1 MRVAIVSYYAPPEP
15 AVAAH
20 RVLRLSRALLAA
32 GHEVHWVTLDER
44 RLLARDE
51 TLAAATPAAIVR
63 HGLGG
68 PTLAS
73 RPVARNLVEKV
84 LRTITHKLPEWLAL
98 PDKHVEWTWR
108 LRRQLPAL
116 ARRERFDAVLLTC
129 GPHGQLLAVPGLRR
143 ACPDLRILID
153 YRDLLS
159 GNAWTQRGAERLRQR
174 ILRRERNALACAD
187 ALTVNTQEALAQ
199 FQAAVG
205 AIPCPV
211 QVVRNAA
218 DHALADEID
227 AQRPRPDLGPGIHL
241 GFFGTIFPRRRMA
254 PVLAALA
261 RLPATTLAQ
270 VTAHVYCD
278 ARDSKKLLDEDLAT
292 APPAVRERVRR
303 ADYVPFA
310 DALQTM
316 RAMTALLLVNGSEP
330 ADDIFVPGKLYDYL
344 MARRPILFVGNEGDA
359 WRIVAQSCGAGH
371 CFTYSDPDGLAA
383 AIAALAPRP
392 ADLPPAH
399 EFDAPATFAPL
410 LDLLKRPGIGARQP
424 QHRRD

>member
-51 TLAAATPAAIVR
+51 TLAEATPATIVR

-73 RPVARNLVEKV
+73 RPVARNLIEKV
-84 LRTITHKLPEWLAL
+84 LRSLTHKLPDWFAL
-98 PDKHVEWTWR
+98 PDKHVEWTLR
-108 LRRQLPAL
+108 LRRRLPDL
-116 ARRERFDAVLLTC
+116 ARRERFDAVLVTC

-143 ACPDLRILID
+143 ACPNLRILID

-159 GNAWTQRGAERLRQR
+159 GNAWTQRGSAAQRQR
-174 ILRRERNALACAD
+174 ILRRERAALACAD
-187 ALTVNTQEALAQ
+187 ALSLNTEEALVE
-199 FQAAVG
+199 FRAAVG
-205 AIPCPV
+205 ELPCPV

-218 DHALADEID
+218 DYALADEID
-227 AQRPRPDLGPGIHL
+227 NQRPRPELGPGIHL
-241 GFFGTIFPRRRMA
+241 GFFGTIFPRRRLQ

-261 RLPATTLAQ
+261 MLPPATLAE
-270 VTAHVYCD
+270 VTVHVYCD
-278 ARDSKKLLDEDLAT
+278 ARDSKRLLDEDLAA
-292 APPAVRERVRR
+292 APPLVRARVQR

-316 RAMTALLLVNGSEP
+316 RAMTALLLINGSEP

-344 MARRPILFVGNEGDA
+344 MARRPILFVGNQGDA
-359 WRIVAQSCGAGH
+359 WRIVEQSCGPGR
-371 CFTYSDPDGLAA
+371 CFTHAEPAALAA
-383 AIAALAPRP
+383 AIAALTPRP
-392 ADLPPAH
+392 AELPPARQ
-399 EFDAPATFAPL
+399 FDAAATFAPL
-410 LDLLKRPGIGARQP
+410 LALLERP
-424 QHRRD
+424 RRANG